1 MARSLY
7 AITLISFIICHSV
20 SVSAFHVPATF
31 LYQCLFLP
39 SLYSLCPP
47 SRSSVIMTF
56 KTFLMLLHDGEAIW
70 QWHSASLCVNLTGN
84 VVGTQWW
91 GVSWWEACWGGNS
104 YLHFNSKK
112 CQSSHLRTLC
122 AGWWDNVC
130 ECVFVCECAYLSLID
145 RAKKGTD
152 DRAFINLVWMAPK
165 WNV

>member
-56 KTFLMLLHDGEAIW
+56 KTFLMLLHDGEAI
-70 QWHSASLCVNLTGN
+70 
-84 VVGTQWW
+84 
-91 GVSWWEACWGGNS
+91 
-104 YLHFNSKK
+104 
-112 CQSSHLRTLC
+112 
-122 AGWWDNVC
+122 
-130 ECVFVCECAYLSLID
+130 
-145 RAKKGTD
+145 
-152 DRAFINLVWMAPK
+152 
-165 WNV
+165 